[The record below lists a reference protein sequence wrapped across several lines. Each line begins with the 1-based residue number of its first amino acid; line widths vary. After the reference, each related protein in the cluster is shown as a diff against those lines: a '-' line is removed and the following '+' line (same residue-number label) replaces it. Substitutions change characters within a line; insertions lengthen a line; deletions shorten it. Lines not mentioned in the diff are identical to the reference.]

1 MDELLKVEHLAVS
14 FQTDA
19 GELEA
24 VRDVSFSLRP
34 GEVLAIVGESGC
46 GKSVLCKSIMKLLPE
61 KAKIKSGS
69 IRINDTDISAC
80 KEKEMQKLRGRLF
93 AMVFQDPM
101 TSLNPT
107 MTIGAQIAEAIL
119 VHQPKMKKEV
129 VQKRVLELME
139 LVGIDRPEARAKLYP
154 WNFSGGMRQRSVL
167 AIALASD
174 PAILIADEP
183 TTALDVT
190 IQAQILDLLHYIQ
203 HRLGTAT
210 LLV

>member
-80 KEKEMQKLRGRLF
+80 KEKEMQDVYKRQPARQF
-93 AMVFQDPM
+93 RMKCQSFTASRKAFM
-101 TSLNPT
+101 SL
-107 MTIGAQIAEAIL
+107 MS
-119 VHQPKMKKEV
+119 VK
-129 VQKRVLELME
+129 
-139 LVGIDRPEARAKLYP
+139 EAR
-154 WNFSGGMRQRSVL
+154 QRM
-167 AIALASD
+167 
-174 PAILIADEP
+174 
-183 TTALDVT
+183 
-190 IQAQILDLLHYIQ
+190 QA
-203 HRLGTAT
+203 
-210 LLV
+210 

>member
-1 MDELLKVEHLAVS
+1 MIRMNQDPHL
-14 FQTDA
+14 
-19 GELEA
+19 
-24 VRDVSFSLRP
+24 
-34 GEVLAIVGESGC
+34 
-46 GKSVLCKSIMKLLPE
+46 KLLQLRPE

-139 LVGIDRPEARAKLYP
+139 LVGIDRPGTGEAVSVEFFR
-154 WNFSGGMRQRSVL
+154 WNAAAQRTGDRTCL
-167 AIALASD
+167 
-174 PAILIADEP
+174 
-183 TTALDVT
+183 
-190 IQAQILDLLHYIQ
+190 
-203 HRLGTAT
+203 
-210 LLV
+210 

>member
-1 MDELLKVEHLAVS
+1 MDELLKVEHLAIS

-46 GKSVLCKSIMKLLPE
+46 GKSVLCKSIMKLLPG
-61 KAKIKSGS
+61 KAKMKSGS

-119 VHQPKMKKEV
+119 VHQPKMKKEA
-129 VQKRVLELME
+129 VQ
-139 LVGIDRPEARAKLYP
+139 
-154 WNFSGGMRQRSVL
+154 SGCWS
-167 AIALASD
+167 
-174 PAILIADEP
+174 
-183 TTALDVT
+183 
-190 IQAQILDLLHYIQ
+190 
-203 HRLGTAT
+203 
-210 LLV
+210 